1 MRGIVALIAVAMLS
15 VSTGG
20 MVGMTCNSFWWGLC
34 AGVFVSGL
42 CLLIDVMT
50 KEK

>member
-1 MRGIVALIAVAMLS
+1 MLS
-15 VSTGG
+15 MSAGG
-20 MVGMTCNSFWWGLC
+20 MVGMSSNSFWYGFC
-34 AGVFVSGL
+34 AGVFIAGL

>member
-20 MVGMTCNSFWWGLC
+20 MVGMSYNSFWYGFC
-34 AGVFVSGL
+34 AGVFVAGL

-50 KEK
+50 KGK